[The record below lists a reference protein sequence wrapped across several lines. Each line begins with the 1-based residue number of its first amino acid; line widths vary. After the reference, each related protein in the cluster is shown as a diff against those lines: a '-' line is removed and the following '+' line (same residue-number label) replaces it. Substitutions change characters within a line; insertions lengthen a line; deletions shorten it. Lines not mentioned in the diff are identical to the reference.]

1 MNARTLVLLGLAVV
15 GPGCSWRHAGTVAR
29 GQAVATVEPA
39 DALDL
44 QVRGLTASLETE
56 GLKPGPL
63 LERGFLPPGG
73 RAAYLVKIPP
83 AECAVIVA
91 LATASLADL
100 DASLY
105 TAEGV
110 ALIEDD
116 SASARPSLTFC
127 ASTQPVEA
135 YLTLHAYQGAGSFVA
150 AQFTRPAR
158 ADDDLHTSLGERGIS
173 ALGQLARTLHER
185 GFEDAAPRVSLPL
198 GDARPVRMAVN
209 VAAGE
214 CYTLAAEGGEGLT
227 EVGIRLVDA
236 EGGELAY
243 GIGEPQL
250 AALQYCANTRAELA
264 LEVVA
269 KHGQGVARVA
279 RFRAAQAAVGGA
291 RALWLGE
298 PSPSAAA
305 WSSTKSKQ
313 PVAHKVAPFSREL
326 VRLKQGEI
334 VELAP
339 KRGRAGCE
347 RWEAELEPGL
357 SRATL
362 RVEDDQGELL
372 GEVDAQHMHAC
383 VIVCAPAKTRRITLI
398 GRAGFGSV
406 TVSGIHVSAP
416 GADARE
422 QAEPR
427 AGERDGQL
435 LRAQGSTGTSSACAC
450 EADDARARCSVSSGR
465 R

>member
-1 MNARTLVLLGLAVV
+1 MSVRAFAVALLLINTT
-15 GPGCSWRHAGTVAR
+15 GCMWWAGTAR
-29 GQAVATVEPA
+29 GPVAPSAAASNPESA

-44 QVRGLTASLETE
+44 QVRGLTASLASE
-56 GLKPGPL
+56 GLKSGQL

-73 RAAYLVKIPP
+73 RAAYLVKIAP

-127 ASTQPVEA
+127 ADSQPVEA

-150 AQFTRPAR
+150 AQFTRPSR

-198 GDARPVRMAVN
+198 GDARPVRMAMN

-250 AALQYCANTRAELA
+250 AALQYCANERAELA

-269 KHGQGVARVA
+269 KRGQGVARVA
-279 RFRAAQAAVGGA
+279 RFRAGQAAVGGA

-305 WSSTKSKQ
+305 WTPAKSKQ
-313 PVAHKVAPFSREL
+313 PQGAPHKAAFSFERA
-326 VRLKQGEI
+326 RLTQGQV

-339 KRGRAGCE
+339 KRAHGVCE
-347 RWEAELEPGL
+347 RWDAELEPGL
-357 SRATL
+357 VRASM
-362 RVEDDQGELL
+362 RIEGEQGELL
-372 GEVDAQHMHAC
+372 GEVDAEHMHAC
-383 VIVCAPAKTRRITLI
+383 MVVCGSAKTRRITLV

-406 TVSGIHVSAP
+406 ALTGTVANPPV
-416 GADARE
+416 
-422 QAEPR
+422 AEPNHE
-427 AGERDGQL
+427 GGVQD
-435 LRAQGSTGTSSACAC
+435 STGAAFSCACA
-450 EADDARARCSVSSGR
+450 DDRARCSLSSGR